1 MDNSVTVVIP
11 TYNRPKLV
19 IRAINSVINQDFQG
33 KVFCIIVDNS
43 TNLDTE
49 NNIKKIDLDKNSNRE
64 IVYIKN
70 NDSSFPIDNWILGTE
85 KIETAYAKFLCDDD
99 WLENNFISTLLNKM
113 EETKAGTG
121 IANIKLHK
129 ETKKE
134 IKQVDK
140 YYNYKIGLVSPS
152 SVIDSYLKLS
162 DILPATPT
170 ASLMLTEK
178 LKESFFFALEHY
190 ECTKQLFGF
199 DFLMNYYCSFDK
211 SGTFMTNESLAN
223 SWAGKDS
230 MTLNI
235 KISLLSYC
243 NFFALLRLIR
253 KFQIK
258 LEKKQLEQIQNT
270 LFVIRLKSIFK
281 KEYKKILLDVPFES
295 KANFYK
301 IIKNL
306 IKRVLIKIK
315 YKFI

>member
-11 TYNRPKLV
+11 TFNRPKLV

-33 KVFCIIVDNS
+33 KIFCIVVDSS

-49 NNIKKIDLDKNSNRE
+49 NNIKKIDLQKNRNRDV
-64 IVYIKN
+64 VYIKN
-70 NDSSFPIDNWILGTE
+70 NNSSFPIDNWILGTE
-85 KIETAYAKFLCDDD
+85 KIDTTYAKFLCDDD
-99 WLENNFISTLLNKM
+99 WLEINFISKLINKM
-113 EETKAGTG
+113 KENKAGTG
-121 IANIKLHK
+121 ISNIKLHK
-129 ETKKE
+129 ENKKE
-134 IKQVDK
+134 IKVIDK
-140 YYNYKIGLVSPS
+140 YYTYETGLVSYS

-211 SGTFMTNESLAN
+211 SGIFITEESLAN

-235 KISLLSYC
+235 NLALLSYC
-243 NFFALLRLIR
+243 NFFALLRLIN

-258 LEKKQLEQIQNT
+258 LGSKQLEQIQNT

-281 KEYKKILLDVPFES
+281 KEYKEILLDVPFKS

-306 IKRVLIKIK
+306 IKRILIKIK

>member
-1 MDNSVTVVIP
+1 M
-11 TYNRPKLV
+11 KLK
-19 IRAINSVINQDFQG
+19 IKINSLEKYLADLVNDF
-33 KVFCIIVDNS
+33 
-43 TNLDTE
+43 E
-49 NNIKKIDLDKNSNRE
+49 
-64 IVYIKN
+64 
-70 NDSSFPIDNWILGTE
+70 
-85 KIETAYAKFLCDDD
+85 
-99 WLENNFISTLLNKM
+99 
-113 EETKAGTG
+113 
-121 IANIKLHK
+121 
-129 ETKKE
+129 
-134 IKQVDK
+134 
-140 YYNYKIGLVSPS
+140 YKRI
-152 SVIDSYLKLS
+152 
-162 DILPATPT
+162 
-170 ASLMLTEK
+170 TEK

-190 ECTKQLFGF
+190 ECTRQLFGF

-243 NFFALLRLIR
+243 NFFALLRLIN

-258 LEKKQLEQIQNT
+258 LEKKQLDQIQNT

-281 KEYKKILLDVPFES
+281 KEYNEILLDVPFKS

>member
-1 MDNSVTVVIP
+1 MKFENKHYRPLLEGLTIQKNYPNAGHIIINHGNYTTHISTKLGGIFRTFKNSDFIIQDTQNALKIENKIYLANV
-11 TYNRPKLV
+11 YNK
-19 IRAINSVINQDFQG
+19 
-33 KVFCIIVDNS
+33 
-43 TNLDTE
+43 
-49 NNIKKIDLDKNSNRE
+49 NIK
-64 IVYIKN
+64 
-70 NDSSFPIDNWILGTE
+70 
-85 KIETAYAKFLCDDD
+85 AY

-121 IANIKLHK
+121 IAKIKLHK
-129 ETKKE
+129 ENKKE
-134 IKQVDK
+134 IKEVDK
-140 YYNYKIGLVSPS
+140 YYNYKKGLVSPN

-190 ECTKQLFGF
+190 ECTRQLFGF

-243 NFFALLRLIR
+243 NFFALLRLIN

-258 LEKKQLEQIQNT
+258 LENKQLDQIQNT

-281 KEYKKILLDVPFES
+281 KEYKEILLDVPFKS